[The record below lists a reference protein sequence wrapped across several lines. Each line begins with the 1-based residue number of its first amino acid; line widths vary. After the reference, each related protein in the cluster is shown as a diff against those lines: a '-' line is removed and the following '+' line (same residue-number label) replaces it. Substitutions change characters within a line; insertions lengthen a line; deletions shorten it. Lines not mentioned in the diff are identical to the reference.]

1 MDRKRLG
8 TLLCGAVFCMMAA
21 LVQLTPAWAAELAD
35 PAQKV
40 SLTIEAQQ
48 NGRAVSG
55 MGLSLRRVAEMDA
68 RGRFAL
74 MGSYQSSGVSVDGL
88 TSSSQWN
95 QAAKELNDFAAE
107 ESIPADVW
115 TVTEGQGVCT
125 IDGLESG
132 LYLVAAEMLETA
144 EGRYDAAPFL
154 VALPMLENEA
164 WDYAPTVMPKIQF
177 TAVPVSPEPSAPVS
191 PEPSGPV
198 SPEPSSPVN
207 PEPSAPVSPEPSGPA
222 SPEPSSPVS
231 PEPSEPVSPE
241 PSEPASPEPSGP
253 VSPEP
258 ESSAS
263 PSPSGQP
270 AASPTPSPGANE
282 GLPQTGQLNWPI
294 PLLALL
300 GMLLAAAGCLLR
312 RRHE

>member
-8 TLLCGAVFCMMAA
+8 TLLCGAVFCMIAA

-132 LYLVAAEMLETA
+132 LYLVAAETLKTT

-177 TAVPVSPEPSAPVS
+177 TAVPVLPEPSAPVS

-198 SPEPSSPVN
+198 SPEPS
-207 PEPSAPVSPEPSGPA
+207 APVSPEPS
-222 SPEPSSPVS
+222 S
-231 PEPSEPVSPE
+231 
-241 PSEPASPEPSGP
+241 P